1 MSSVKSSLY
10 PSQNFKKDDRQ
21 EESKVADRVDPP
33 RDQRRPQHTQP
44 PPRQQTRDIDRQ
56 TQIPPRENI
65 EETLRPRSQMDIQL
79 QRQQQQKTMNTFD
92 HRLENILETMKE
104 ELTKKTYQDI
114 YSPSKQK
121 SGTNINFNGSFIIS
135 DDDHDDDRYDFYD
148 RDEDGNIVVQ
158 PKIPIFPEDFT
169 GEQKSWPLSW
179 WGIVEPPKEFLD
191 EINRIDNH
199 TKNPIEKQDEVK
211 EHVEQTAQHHRPH
224 PNDHS
229 RPGGRDYPE
238 YKRQQHPQAWRNGPP
253 NPHPRRDYGMYPP
266 NRNPPPGRH
275 EPPPYSSR
283 HRDRR
288 PY

>member
-1 MSSVKSSLY
+1 MNRNLGLY
-10 PSQNFKKDDRQ
+10 PGGVLLVSNFYSLD
-21 EESKVADRVDPP
+21 
-33 RDQRRPQHTQP
+33 
-44 PPRQQTRDIDRQ
+44 
-56 TQIPPRENI
+56 
-65 EETLRPRSQMDIQL
+65 TLSNHIG
-79 QRQQQQKTMNTFD
+79 K
-92 HRLENILETMKE
+92 
-104 ELTKKTYQDI
+104 
-114 YSPSKQK
+114 
-121 SGTNINFNGSFIIS
+121 
-135 DDDHDDDRYDFYD
+135 
-148 RDEDGNIVVQ
+148 
-158 PKIPIFPEDFT
+158 
-169 GEQKSWPLSW
+169 
-179 WGIVEPPKEFLD
+179 EPPKEFLD
-191 EINRIDNH
+191 EINRIDNP